1 MSFLD
6 KIKYGNLN
14 FRDKEISL
22 KNDELSE
29 KLIELNLYDRLFDM
43 PPPVNS
49 SETTINELKSCVRLI
64 HKISEPVIHFCQA
77 AEDDYC
83 QVFLEYL
90 KRHGIEDTSKK
101 EMQTV
106 IDQLDPLIFRL
117 KNHYN
122 RPRPFQLAYYYDLDL
137 HVPIKTTGV
146 DNPAYPS
153 GHALEGY
160 VMAELLAERYP
171 EHKVDLLKL
180 GKHIGLSRMFVGIH
194 YTSDYDFGRY
204 IGKVIIENN
213 LINL

>member
-1 MSFLD
+1 MSFID

-22 KNDELSE
+22 KQDELSE
-29 KLIELNLYDRLFDM
+29 RLMDLGIYDRLFEM
-43 PPPVNS
+43 LPPSNS
-49 SETTINELKSCVRLI
+49 SDETIRELKSCVKMI
-64 HKISEPVIHFCQA
+64 GDASEAVIQFCQA

-83 QVFLEYL
+83 QVFIDYLE
-90 KRHGIEDTSKK
+90 RRGINDLKK
-101 EMQTV
+101 EEMQNV
-106 IDQLDPLIFRL
+106 IDQLDPLTFRL
-117 KNHYN
+117 KEHYN

-171 EHKVDLLKL
+171 DYKVGLLKL
-180 GKHIGLSRMFVGIH
+180 GKNIGLSRMVVGVH
-194 YTSDYDFGRY
+194 YKSDYDFGRY
-204 IGKVIIENN
+204 LGKIIIEND
-213 LINL
+213 LVRL